1 MPRQPAPTDVSL
13 PMLAAAP
20 WLLGMAAFSEC
31 LTLFAWHPHRPAQL
45 AATHDLPVPEP
56 LEAAEM
62 PELFA

>member
-1 MPRQPAPTDVSL
+1 MVRPHDDPDLAL

-31 LTLFAWHPHRPAQL
+31 LTLFAWHPRRGAM
-45 AATHDLPVPEP
+45 ASATHDLPVPEP
-56 LEAAEM
+56 LDASDM